1 MKIIIVGCGKVGYTL
16 AEQLSE
22 EGHEITV
29 IDSKAER
36 VQAAV
41 DALDVIGYIGN
52 GNSYKMQKEA
62 GVEEADLVIA
72 VTSQD
77 EVNLLACLI
86 AKKAGNCQT
95 IARVRNPEYMDEID
109 YIREELGLS
118 LSINPEF
125 ATARDIDR
133 LIQVPSALEVDTFAN
148 GRAYMFRLEVPKG
161 SPWNDMKVMDIAVKY
176 GNHFLICVLER
187 GDEVV
192 IPSGHTMI
200 KEGDKISM
208 IAPTESMNALF
219 NAVGIKTRPIRNV
232 MIAGGSTIAFYLA
245 QKLLK
250 AKVNITIIDN
260 NYKKCQELSEKLD
273 GAMIIYG
280 DASDSKVL
288 LEEGI
293 EHMDAF
299 VALTNLDEENIMLSL
314 YANHVSNAKLIT
326 KVNKISFEGI
336 VQSIPIGSII
346 SPKYLTAEH
355 IIQYVRDL
363 ENHSGNAHESS
374 VDMVYRLA
382 NNKVEAL
389 EFTVDEESKVV
400 DTPIMNIPLKSNL
413 LICCIL
419 RKNRVL
425 IPSGQDKIQ
434 AGDRIVIV
442 SKERRLNRLEDI
454 LDIPKI

>member
-260 NYKKCQELSEKLD
+260 NYKKCQDLSEKLD